1 MGGVVRIVTLMAAT
15 LMWYLFSF
23 NPSLAAEK
31 EDKPI
36 KAGIASK
43 VITPKEPLWMG
54 GYSSRNKPAEEK
66 QHDLRIKALAL
77 EDNRGEKFVLVTSD
91 LLGFPR
97 ELSDQVAEAV
107 HKKTGLPH
115 ERLMLT
121 SSHTHCGP
129 VVSGLLFDMYDI
141 SDEQKKKITAYTE
154 QLRGWLVEIVA
165 EALDDLKPAKLSIGM
180 GKAKFAVNR
189 REVTPKGIINGTNPS
204 GPVDHE
210 VPVLRVESPDG
221 KLRAVVFGYACHNTT
236 LQYYKW
242 CGDYA
247 GFAQAELEE
256 KHPGAQ
262 AMFFMGCGGDSNPLP
277 RSTVELCQKYGHE
290 LAEAVEAVLKDDMTP
305 VRGSISARYA
315 TIALPLDH
323 LPSEDQIAA
332 DLESKQT
339 ATRNLALHLRKILE
353 NGGKVSN
360 EYSAYPVQVWRLGDK
375 VLWVALGGEVVV
387 DYSLRLKKELAQ
399 KDRPAVW
406 VTAYANDVMAYIP
419 SERVLK
425 EGGYEGASAMVYYG
439 LPGVWKEG
447 IEKKIVEKVHAL
459 AKETKAEPGPLSPRE
474 EAATFQVPKGF
485 KVELVAS
492 EPDVVDPVAIAFDE
506 DGRLFV
512 AEMRG
517 YPNGGVATGQIASGT
532 IKLLEDPDE
541 NGKYKKCTTFAEG
554 LRFPTSVMPWKG
566 GLLVCVA
573 PDIIYYPD
581 ATKTGPG
588 KPRTLY
594 TGFDLENIQ
603 QLVNSLQ
610 WGLDNWVYG
619 CAGGKGGTIH
629 SVEKRDAPEVTL
641 RGRGIRFHPEEPG
654 SLEPMSSGGQFGLA
668 ADAFERWF
676 TATNSQHLRHIVL
689 PDHYLRRNL
698 SLPVSAVTL
707 DIPDHDAACKVFR
720 ISPFEAWRVERT
732 TRRAGGPDARRFPS
746 TELVPG
752 GFITS
757 ACSPVVYTADLF
769 PEGYRGNTFVCDP
782 ANNLVHRD
790 ILEQR
795 GATFVARRGEADHDF
810 LASTDTWFRPVNL
823 TIGPDGAL
831 YIVDFYREVIETPL
845 SLPDDIKK
853 KLNLESRG
861 RGRIWRIVPEDAPK
875 YRKPELRKDSAEEL
889 VKLLADPNSWQRLTA
904 QRLLVERQ
912 DPKAVQPLE
921 ELARKCK
928 SAPGRAHAL
937 WTLHGQKALTDEL
950 IEAALKDENADVRE
964 QALRLADERMG
975 KSEKVRQGVI
985 RLADDPSPRVRFQ
998 LAFTLGETNTPETV
1012 DALAELI
1019 RRDAADPWTQ
1029 TAILSSADK
1038 NAPGLLESLAHDPKF
1053 TRTTS
1058 EPQLQLIKRLASLV
1072 GARADDKDLADA
1084 LNLLGEK
1091 KDSVESWQ
1099 VAVLE
1104 GLGQGMQNSPRP
1116 LKRLWDDPPA
1126 ALKEPVANARPF
1138 FERAATTAADEKRP
1152 IAERMAAV
1160 RLLGYGPFSACAK
1173 LSDLLEPTN
1182 STEIQLA
1189 AVRVLSLHDD
1199 AKAGEMLLS
1208 PWSGFSP
1215 IVRREAFEA
1224 LLARPGR
1231 IKQLLDA
1238 VEKKQI
1244 LVSQLDAARVDQLR
1258 KHPEET
1264 IRKRAQALLASQ
1276 VAPTRQKVVEEYRAA
1291 LELKPDFARGKA
1303 LFKKTCAT
1311 CHRLENEG
1319 VEVGPDLL
1327 SALRNKTPKTL
1338 LIDILDPS
1346 REVDPRYVN
1355 YIVDTKAGR
1364 RFTGMIA
1371 VETPSS
1377 ITLRRAEKA
1386 EDTILRSQIETV
1398 QATNKSLMPDDME
1411 KLLSKQEMAD
1421 IIGYLQSVAAP
1432 NTEPPFYPDKTKL
1445 LIYLD
1450 GDKEQ
1455 PVKTAADW
1463 KKRRD
1468 HILANLQ
1475 LVMGP
1480 LTDDSRKVALDVKVE
1495 EEVRFDKF
1503 TRKKITLAVEKG
1515 DRVSAYLLI
1524 PKGLKGKVPAML
1536 CLHQTTKIGKGEP
1549 AGIEGSKNLNY
1560 ARELA
1565 ERGYVALAPDYP
1577 NFGDYQ
1583 CDPYELGYQS
1593 ATMKGIWNHMR
1604 AVDLLQS
1611 LDEVDGER
1619 IGVIGHSLGG
1629 HNSLFVAVFD
1639 PRLKVVVTSC
1649 GFNTLPKY
1657 YKGDL
1662 TGWSHKG
1669 YMPRIASV
1677 YGKDPKKM
1685 PFDFPEIIG
1694 ALAPRPVFI
1703 NAPLK
1708 DANFEV
1714 TGVRDCVD
1722 AAMPVYELFGAKEKL
1737 VVSHP
1742 DCEHAFPPEVRK
1754 TAYEF
1759 VDKALELKR

>member
-1 MGGVVRIVTLMAAT
+1 MRIVGLIAT
-15 LMWYLFSF
+15 VLLWCFLTPD
-23 NPSLAAEK
+23 PSPAAEK
-31 EDKPI
+31 EAGQF
-36 KAGIASK
+36 KAGVASK
-43 VITPKEPLWMG
+43 VVTPKEPIWMG

-77 EDNRGEKFVLVTSD
+77 EDAKGEKLVLVTSD

-97 ELSDQVAEAV
+97 ELSDQVAAAV
-107 HKKTGLPH
+107 QKKTGLPR

-141 SDEQKKKITAYTE
+141 SAEQKENIIAYTE
-154 QLRGWLVEIVA
+154 QLRGWLVEIVVA
-165 EALDDLKPAKLSIGM
+165 ALDDLKPAKLSVGM
-180 GKAKFAVNR
+180 GQAKFAVNR
-189 REVTPKGIINGTNPS
+189 REVTPKGIINGTNPK

-221 KLRAVVFGYACHNTT
+221 KLRAIVFGYACHNTT

-256 KHPGAQ
+256 KHPSAQ
-262 AMFFMGCGGDSNPLP
+262 AMFFMGCGGDANPLP

-290 LAEAVEAVLKDDMTP
+290 LAGAVNAVLKEELTP
-305 VRGSISARYA
+305 VRGPFAARYGA
-315 TIALPLDH
+315 IALPLDH
-323 LPSEDQIAA
+323 LPSEDQIAK
-332 DLESKQT
+332 DLESKQP
-339 ATRNLALHLRKILE
+339 ATKNLAMRLRKILE
-353 NGGKVSN
+353 KGGKVP
-360 EYSAYPVQVWRLGDK
+360 EDYAAYPIQVWRLGDQ

-387 DYSLRLKKELAQ
+387 DYSQRLKKELAE
-399 KDRPAVW
+399 KDGPAVW
-406 VTAYANDVMAYIP
+406 VAAYANDVMAYIP
-419 SERVLK
+419 CERVLK

-447 IEKKIVEKVHAL
+447 IENKIVDKVLAL
-459 AKETKAEPGPLSPRE
+459 VKETKPDPGPLAPRDE
-474 EAATFQVPKGF
+474 RATFRVPKGF
-485 KVELVAS
+485 KVELVAA

-517 YPNGGVATGQIASGT
+517 YPNGGVATGQIATGT

-541 NGKYKKCTTFAEG
+541 DGTYRKCTSFAEG

-581 ATKTGPG
+581 ATGAGPG
-588 KPRTLY
+588 KARTLY

-610 WGLDNWVYG
+610 WGMDNWVYG

-629 SVEKRDAPEVTL
+629 SAEKRDAPELVL
-641 RGRGIRFHPEEPG
+641 RGRGIRFHPDEPG
-654 SLEPMSSGGQFGLA
+654 SLEPMSGGGQFGLA
-668 ADAFERWF
+668 ADDFERLF

-698 SLPVSAVTL
+698 SLPVSAVTF

-732 TRRAGGPDARRFPS
+732 KRRAGGPDAQRFPS

-752 GFITS
+752 GYITS
-757 ACSPVVYTADLF
+757 ACSPVVYTAAVF
-769 PEGYRGNTFVCDP
+769 PEAYRGNTFVCDP

-790 ILEQR
+790 ILESK
-795 GATFVARRGEADHDF
+795 GATFIAKRGETDHEF

-831 YIVDFYREVIETPL
+831 YVVDFYREVIETPL

-861 RGRIWRIVPEDAPK
+861 RGRIWRVAPENAPK
-875 YRKPELRKDSAEEL
+875 FKKPELRKATTEEL
-889 VKLLADPNSWQRLTA
+889 VQRLADPNSWQRLTA
-904 QRLLVERQ
+904 QRLLVERH

-921 ELARKCK
+921 QLARKCTF
-928 SAPGRAHAL
+928 APGRAHAL
-937 WTLHGQKALTDEL
+937 WALHGQKALTDEM
-950 IEAALKDENADVRE
+950 IEAALKDDSADVRE
-964 QALRLADERMG
+964 QALRLADERLA
-975 KSEKVRQGVI
+975 KSEKI
-985 RLADDPSPRVRFQ
+985 RAAAVGLADDPSPRVRFQ
-998 LAFTLGETNTPETV
+998 LAFTLGEANTPETV
-1012 DALAELI
+1012 AALAKVI

-1029 TAILSSADK
+1029 TAILSSAGK
-1038 NAPGLLESLAHDPKF
+1038 IAPGLLESLAHDPEF
-1053 TRTTS
+1053 TRQVA
-1058 EPQLQLIKRLASLV
+1058 EPQILVLKRLASLV
-1072 GARADDKDLADA
+1072 GVHEDDKELARALSLLA
-1084 LNLLGEK
+1084 EK
-1091 KDSVESWQ
+1091 KDDIKTWQ
-1099 VAVLE
+1099 LAILE

-1116 LKRLWDDPPA
+1116 LRRLWDDPPA
-1126 ALKEPVANARPF
+1126 TLKESVANALPF
-1138 FERAATTAADEKRP
+1138 FERAAMTAADEKRP
-1152 IAERMAAV
+1152 ITERLAAI

-1173 LSDLLEPTN
+1173 LPGLLDPTN
-1182 STEIQLA
+1182 PSEIQLA
-1189 AVRVLSLHDD
+1189 AARALSLHDEPRV
-1199 AKAGEMLLS
+1199 GEILMA
-1208 PWSGFSP
+1208 PWSGYSP
-1215 IVRREAFEA
+1215 IVRREILEA
-1224 LLARPGR
+1224 LFARPAR

-1238 VEKKQI
+1238 VENKHV
-1244 LVSQLDAARVDQLR
+1244 LAAHLDAARVDQLR
-1258 KHPEET
+1258 KHPDEA
-1264 IRKRAQALLASQ
+1264 IRKRAQVLLAGQ
-1276 VAPTRQKVVEEYRAA
+1276 AAPARQKVVEEFRAA
-1291 LELKPDFARGKA
+1291 LDLKSDFVRGKA
-1303 LFKKTCAT
+1303 VFRKTCAT

-1319 VEVGPDLL
+1319 IEVGPDLL
-1327 SALRNKTPKTL
+1327 SALRNKTPETL

-1386 EDTILRSQIETV
+1386 EDTILRAQIDTV
-1398 QATNKSLMPDDME
+1398 QATNKSLMPDEME
-1411 KLLSKQEMAD
+1411 KLLTMQDVAD
-1421 IIGYLQSVAAP
+1421 VIAYLQSVAAP
-1432 NTEPPFYPDKTKL
+1432 KSEPPFYPDKTKL

-1468 HILANLQ
+1468 HILANMQ

-1480 LTDDSRKVALDVKVE
+1480 LPDESRKVALDVTIE
-1495 EEVRFDKF
+1495 EEVALDKF
-1503 TRKKITLAVEKG
+1503 TRKKITFAVEKG

-1524 PKGLKGKVPAML
+1524 PKGLKGKAPAML

-1583 CDPYELGYQS
+1583 CDAYELGYQS

-1611 LDEVDGER
+1611 MDEVDGDR

-1649 GFNTLPKY
+1649 GFNAFPKY

-1677 YGKDPKKM
+1677 YAKDPRKM
-1685 PFDFPEIIG
+1685 PFDFPEVLA
-1694 ALAPRPVFI
+1694 ALAPRAVYI

-1714 TGVRDCVD
+1714 SGVKDCVE
-1722 AAMPVYELFGAKEKL
+1722 AALPVFELLGAKEKL
-1737 VVSHP
+1737 VASHP

-1754 TAYEF
+1754 EAYSF
-1759 VDKALELKR
+1759 VDKALRSKE